1 MNNIKTIPDFLKH
14 IEATYQDDY
23 ALNEIQN
30 EKWVSYST
38 QEVIKKIHAL
48 AASFHQMGIKKGQT
62 IGLYAPSS
70 ARWVI
75 VDMAI
80 LIAGGITVPIFANI
94 SHSGFEYIV
103 KDSGM
108 KTIYVEGEQEV
119 QEILPII
126 SQFDGVV
133 LQNSTHTAGNTFQL
147 GELIKNGT
155 ELLTKKPELI
165 SSLINQISEEDI
177 ATFIYTSGSTGSPKG
192 VELTHKNLVS
202 QIVGARQRFEVE
214 ASKDTAL
221 SCLPL
226 PHIFERMVM
235 YFYFSQGVSIFF
247 ADDIKNLANLL
258 PKVKPTILTV
268 VPRLLEKVQAGVITK
283 SRNASFIKKNIAH
296 YAFAR
301 ASSKDPLE
309 PAGLLDKIY
318 DRLVYVKIRNA
329 LGGNLKYLI
338 SGGSALSKDLC
349 RFFLNLG
356 VPVYQGYGMTEC
368 SPVITSSF
376 PGANMEGYVGLPFP
390 MVEVKI
396 DTNGEILVKGP
407 GIMKGYH
414 NKPEATKES
423 IDAAGWFH
431 TGDMGQLNEKG
442 MLKITGR
449 IKEIFKTS
457 NGKYVS
463 PVKLEQLLVGYY
475 LIDMAMII
483 GENYKFV
490 SCILFLDPVHL
501 AKLKEKANKSQ
512 MKNEDF
518 VKEEEVVS
526 KIDSFIKELNK
537 GVDHWEQIQKFHI
550 ATESL
555 SIEDG
560 SLTPTM
566 KIRRHIVCE
575 RYKKVIEKMY
585 EEK

>member
-1 MNNIKTIPDFLKH
+1 MNLIKTLPDFLKH
-14 IEATYQDDY
+14 IEATYQDAH

-30 EKWVSYST
+30 ENWVSYST
-38 QEVIKKIHAL
+38 KEAVHTIQAL
-48 AASFHQMGIKKGQT
+48 AASFHDLGIVKGQT
-62 IGLYAPSS
+62 FGLYAPSS

-94 SHSGFEYIV
+94 SRSGLEYIV
-103 KDSGM
+103 KDSCM
-108 KTIYVEGEQEV
+108 KTIFVAGEQET
-119 QEILPII
+119 QEIIAI
-126 SQFDGVV
+126 ASQFEKVI
-133 LQNSTHTAGNTFQL
+133 LQNSSYASTNTFQFS
-147 GELIKNGT
+147 ELIKKGE
-155 ELLTKKPELI
+155 ELLRQNSKLI
-165 SSLINQISEEDI
+165 STLIDQISEDDI
-177 ATFIYTSGSTGSPKG
+177 ATFIYTSGSTGVPKG

-202 QIVGARQRFEVE
+202 QIKGARQRFEVE

-235 YFYFSQGVSIFF
+235 YFYFSQGVSIYF

-283 SRNASFIKKNIAH
+283 SRNASFIKRNIAR

-301 ASSKDPLE
+301 AATKDPTE
-309 PAGLLDKIY
+309 PASFLDKIY
-318 DRLVYVKIRNA
+318 DRLVYIKIRNA
-329 LGGNLKYLI
+329 LGGKLKYLI

-349 RFFLNLG
+349 QFFLNLG
-356 VPVYQGYGMTEC
+356 IPIYQGYGMTEC

-376 PGANMEGYVGLPFP
+376 PGANVEGYVGMPFP

-414 NKPEATKES
+414 NKPEATKET
-423 IDAAGWFH
+423 IDESGWLH
-431 TGDMGQLNEKG
+431 TGDMGQINEKG

-463 PVKLEQLLVGYY
+463 PVKLEQMLVSYY

-501 AKLKEKANKSQ
+501 AKLKEKTNKGQ

-518 VKEEEVVS
+518 VKEEEVIT
-526 KIDSFIKELNK
+526 KIDNFIKELNAS
-537 GVDHWEQIQKFHI
+537 VDHWEQIQKYHI

-566 KIRRHIVCE
+566 KIRRHVVCE